1 MWGEAMKRLQSW
13 TAVLVLLTAGA
24 AAGHADVVRVADD
37 ERLPVRMRPAM
48 LASSIEQLAGQRVV
62 VSGARAVGMF
72 GPRALVIDTASRF
85 APVIEPRGR
94 VLVLV
99 EAGEIHVRPELLVGA
114 TVRVTGVARTV
125 LGMQVTREVPWPTEL
140 DRERI
145 ARLDIQA
152 AVLATSVQTPDGVE
166 LTTAGR

>member
-1 MWGEAMKRLQSW
+1 MKGLQSW
-13 TAVLVLLTAGA
+13 VTVLVLLGGGA
-24 AAGHADVVRVADD
+24 AAGDAGVVRDADD
-37 ERLPVRMRPAM
+37 ERLPVRTRPAM
-48 LASSIEQLAGQRVV
+48 LASSIDQLAGQQVV

-94 VLVLV
+94 ILVLV
-99 EAGEIHVRPELLVGA
+99 EAGEIHVHPELLVGA

-125 LGMQVTREVPWPTEL
+125 LGMQVTREVPWPAEL
-140 DRERI
+140 DRGRI

-152 AVLATSVQTPDGVE
+152 AVLASSVQTPDGVE
-166 LTTAGR
+166 LTTARR